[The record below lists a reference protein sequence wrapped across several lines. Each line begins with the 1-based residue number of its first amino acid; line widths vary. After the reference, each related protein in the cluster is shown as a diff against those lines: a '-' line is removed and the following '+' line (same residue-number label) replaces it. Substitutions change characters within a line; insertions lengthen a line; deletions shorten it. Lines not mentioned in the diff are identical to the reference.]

1 MALGWIDGTVL
12 LAYLAGTVLLG
23 LWMGRHQ
30 RSAADYMLGER
41 NVPWWLILFSIVATE
56 TSTVT
61 FLSIPGFAWQ
71 RDFTWLQLPL
81 GFVVGRVLVVLLLLP
96 QYFQGEYF
104 TAYQLLQGRFG
115 GATKQA
121 ASLLFIVTRSLAD
134 GLRLFL
140 TAIVL
145 QEVVHLP
152 LAWAVVAMGVTT
164 IVYTYVGGMKA
175 VLWTDLVQFVVYI
188 AGALAAL
195 WVLLGLLPGGLPQ
208 LVEMGS
214 AAGKFRVFDLGLSW
228 SDPYVFW
235 AGVIGGGFL
244 TLGSHGADQLMVQR
258 YLCARRLSDA
268 QRALLASGIVVFLQF
283 ALFLLIGVG
292 LWAFYTL
299 QPPAVPFDRPDRVFA
314 RFMVENLPPGLLG
327 LVLGAVFAAA
337 MSTLSSSLNSLATTT
352 VTDLCQPLV
361 KRSSPGQVLRLTR
374 WLTAVF
380 GAVQI
385 GVGIAGQGLTT
396 TVVSAVLAI
405 AGFTTGIILGIF
417 FLGLF
422 APRVGQRAA
431 LTAFVLG
438 LAGMTVVYF
447 TTSLAWPWYSLFGS
461 LGTFGLGLLASTVWP
476 REAPAALVAN
486 P

>member
-1 MALGWIDGTVL
+1 MALGWIDGGVL
-12 LAYLAGTVLLG
+12 AAYLVGTVALG

-71 RDFTWLQLPL
+71 HDFTWLQLPL
-81 GFVVGRVLVVLLLLP
+81 GFVIGRVAVVLLLLP
-96 QYFQGEYF
+96 QYFKGEYF
-104 TAYQLLQGRFG
+104 TAYELLQGRFG

-121 ASLLFIVTRSLAD
+121 AALLFIVTRSLAD

-145 QEVVHLP
+145 QEVVQMP
-152 LAWAVVAMGVTT
+152 LAWAVVVMGLTT
-164 IVYTYVGGMKA
+164 VVYTYVGGMKA

-195 WVLLGLLPGGLPQ
+195 WLLVGLLPGGLPQ
-208 LVEMGS
+208 LFSMGA
-214 AAGKFRVFDLGLSW
+214 AAGKFHTFDLALNW
-228 SDPYVFW
+228 NDPYVLW
-235 AGVIGGGFL
+235 AGVVGGAFL

-258 YLCARRLSDA
+258 YLCARRLREA
-268 QRALLASGIVVFLQF
+268 QKALLASGLVILLQF
-283 ALFLLIGVG
+283 ALFLLIGVA
-292 LWAFYTL
+292 LWAFYSL
-299 QPPAVPFDRPDRVFA
+299 QPPAVPFDRPDRVFV
-314 RFMVENLPPGLLG
+314 RFMVEQLPPGLLG

-352 VTDLCQPLV
+352 VNDLCQPLV
-361 KRSSPGQVLRLTR
+361 RRSSPEKVLRLTR
-374 WLTAVF
+374 WLTAAF
-380 GAVQI
+380 GLVQI

-438 LAGMTVVYF
+438 LTGMTVVYF
-447 TTSLAWPWYSLFGS
+447 TTPLAWPWYSLFGS
-461 LGTFGLGLLASTVWP
+461 LGTFALGLLASLIWP
-476 REAPAALVAN
+476 REQPTATAQ
-486 P
+486 

>member
-1 MALGWIDGTVL
+1 MALGWLDGCVLAAYLVGTV
-12 LAYLAGTVLLG
+12 ALG

-71 RDFTWLQLPL
+71 QDFTWLQLPL
-81 GFVVGRVLVVLLLLP
+81 GFVIGRVAVVVLLLP
-96 QYFQGEYF
+96 QYFKGEYF
-104 TAYQLLQGRFG
+104 TAYELLQSRFG

-145 QEVVHLP
+145 QEAVHMP
-152 LAWAVVAMGVTT
+152 LAWAVVVMGLTT
-164 IVYTYVGGMKA
+164 VVYTYVGGMKA
-175 VLWTDLVQFVVYI
+175 VLWTDLVQFVVYM
-188 AGALAAL
+188 AGAVAAL
-195 WVLLGLLPGGLPQ
+195 WMLVGLLPGGLPQ
-208 LVEMGS
+208 LFSMGA
-214 AAGKFRVFDLGLSW
+214 AAGKFHTFDLALNLH
-228 SDPYVFW
+228 DPYVLW
-235 AGVIGGGFL
+235 AGVVGGAFL

-258 YLCARRLSDA
+258 YLCARRLPDA
-268 QRALLASGIVVFLQF
+268 QRALLASGLVILLQF

-292 LWAFYTL
+292 LWAFFTL
-299 QPPAVPFDRPDRVFA
+299 HPPAVPFDRPDRVFV
-314 RFMVENLPPGLLG
+314 RFMVEQLPPGLLG

-352 VTDLCQPLV
+352 VNDLCQPLV
-361 KRSSPGQVLRLTR
+361 RGSSPARVLRLTR
-374 WLTAVF
+374 WLTGAF
-380 GAVQI
+380 GLVQI

-396 TVVSAVLAI
+396 
-405 AGFTTGIILGIF
+405 AGFTTGITLGLF

-422 APRVGQRAA
+422 ADRVGQRAA

-447 TTSLAWPWYSLFGS
+447 TTPLAWPWYSLFGS
-461 LGTFGLGLLASTVWP
+461 LGTFALGLLGSLVWP
-476 REAPAALVAN
+476 REPRPAVAQ
-486 P
+486 